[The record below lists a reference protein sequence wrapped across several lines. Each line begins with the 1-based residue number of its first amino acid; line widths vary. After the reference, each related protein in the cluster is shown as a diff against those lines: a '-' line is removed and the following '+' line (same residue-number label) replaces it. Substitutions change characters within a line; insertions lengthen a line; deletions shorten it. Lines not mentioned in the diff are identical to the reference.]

1 LSAPTS
7 RSAFKNIGTPILIMV
22 KSAVNILLVAGFALA
37 MLYVFVYYTQPSG
50 ASGAFAAAPGA
61 GSALFAVA
69 VAVLAL
75 FGLWQSKLYN
85 KK

>member
-1 LSAPTS
+1 
-7 RSAFKNIGTPILIMV
+7 MV

-37 MLYVFVYYTQPSG
+37 MLYVFVYFTSAPSHL
-50 ASGAFAAAPGA
+50 SGAFTAAPGA

-75 FGLWQSKLYN
+75 FGIWQSKAY
-85 KK
+85 KKN